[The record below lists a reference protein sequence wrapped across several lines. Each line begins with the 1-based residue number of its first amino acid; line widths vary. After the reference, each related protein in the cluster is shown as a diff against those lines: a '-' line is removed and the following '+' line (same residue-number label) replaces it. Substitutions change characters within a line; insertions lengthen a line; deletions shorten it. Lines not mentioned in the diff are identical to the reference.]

1 MPQQPAA
8 PPQSWLGRALLTEAH
23 AQAPGGAPAE
33 DAADERLTV
42 HSIEVTG
49 GRINFAEG
57 ANAPTLTIG
66 NVSVAA
72 KELTAGTVI
81 SGQVNI
87 TGSVGGAAQPNV
99 SVAGPVSLDR
109 TRSEFTARGMRVFF
123 NGAQLAVDVS
133 IGYGLTPI
141 SYDLHAATPD
151 LNPRAIEPI
160 LPLIGGKLPLDLSWQ
175 GTLGADASFK
185 GTSDTGEFRLQ
196 FDATAA
202 RVAAGK
208 TFVKEANLP
217 FKATA
222 SAVVRSASIGISEC
236 ALSFG
241 GGEIGVSGE
250 VLRDDT
256 LTSRLTFSG
265 KGLNLVALKA
275 LLPWL
280 AQVDILEG
288 MTMDVGAQGQ
298 LSSQTPLALTGRF
311 TAARAEIAGL
321 PATDLNGAFTREN
334 ESLSFPTLRG
344 TFAGGTFSGNGTAT
358 FGAPSQIAFDLVLDN
373 AEAAQIAAL
382 KGVLTG
388 KISIVAKV
396 TSQGEDGVTLAKNL
410 GLSGSI
416 VLPEA
421 EIAAA
426 DGAFGL
432 FTEDAFAAISEAV
445 RPAASAAPAPPPA
458 AAPAADAATAPAA
471 AAAPVAAPAPAAPP
485 APVLNDA
492 GKRALAG
499 AGGTVK
505 DVKAAFE
512 IQEGVLNVPDV
523 TFQQDLYSAKLA
535 MSVDPTGKLQAAG
548 EIKLTKAAAGAL
560 VTDAAAQKA
569 LFSGTGEL
577 PLPVI
582 GSGTL
587 ALPKLSLEK
596 AKLAALIVEHNST
609 KARVESAPAQ
619 VPAKPGKKGAKG
631 AAVTPAAPATPVAP
645 AAPAA
650 KGPAAPAGAAPASP
664 AAAPP
669 PAAAAAPGA
678 QAAPKAVAP
687 KAASEGAPAP
697 APKKKQA
704 AEPMQDPDDILKV
717 IIGQ

>member
-1 MPQQPAA
+1 MVA
-8 PPQSWLGRALLTEAH
+8 EAI
-23 AQAPGGAPAE
+23 AQTPGDAT
-33 DAADERLTV
+33 AADAGDDDQLTIR
-42 HSIEVTG
+42 SIEVTRG
-49 GRINFAEG
+49 KINFAQG
-57 ANAPTLTIG
+57 ADAPTLSIG
-66 NVSVAA
+66 NVSMAA
-72 KELTAGTVI
+72 KELTAGAVI
-81 SGQVNI
+81 SGQVTI

-99 SVAGPVSLDR
+99 SVAGPVALDR
-109 TRSEFTARGMRVFF
+109 SRSEFTARGMRVFF
-123 NGAQLAVDVS
+123 NGAQLALDVA
-133 IGYGLTPI
+133 IGYGLTPV

-185 GTSDTGEFRLQ
+185 GTGDTGEFKLQ

-202 RVAAGK
+202 RVAAGNA
-208 TFVKEANLP
+208 FVKEANLP

-222 SAVVRSASIGISEC
+222 TAVVRPASVSISEC

-250 VLRDDT
+250 VLRDDS

-280 AQVDILEG
+280 AHVDILEG

-298 LSSQTPLALTGRF
+298 LGSPTPLALNGRF
-311 TAARAEIAGL
+311 TASRAEIAGM
-321 PATDLNGAFTREN
+321 PVTDLNGSFSREMD
-334 ESLSFPTLRG
+334 SLSFPTLRG

-358 FGAPSQIAFDLVLDN
+358 FGAPSQIAFDMVLDN
-373 AEAAQIAAL
+373 ADAAQIAAL
-382 KGVLTG
+382 KGVLSG

-396 TSQGEDGVTLAKNL
+396 TSEGDDGVTLAKNL
-410 GLSGSI
+410 ELSGSI
-416 VLPEA
+416 VVPQA

-426 DGAFGL
+426 DGAFSL
-432 FTEDAFAAISEAV
+432 FTEETFSAISDAV
-445 RPAASAAPAPPPA
+445 RPGAPAPSGLA
-458 AAPAADAATAPAA
+458 AVLAAAADAATA
-471 AAAPVAAPAPAAPP
+471 APAAPAAP
-485 APVLNDA
+485 ALAPVLNDA

-499 AGGTVK
+499 AGGAVK

-512 IQEGVLNVPDV
+512 IQEGILNVPDV
-523 TFQQDLYSAKLA
+523 TFQQDLYSAKMA
-535 MSVDPTGKLQAAG
+535 MSVDPTGRLQAAG
-548 EIKLTKAAAGAL
+548 EIKLTKEAAVGL

-596 AKLAALIVEHNST
+596 AKLATLIVEHNAT
-609 KARVESAPAQ
+609 RGRVETAPAQ
-619 VPAKPGKKGAKG
+619 APAKAGKKGAK
-631 AAVTPAAPATPVAP
+631 AAP
-645 AAPAA
+645 AAPA
-650 KGPAAPAGAAPASP
+650 GTPAAPAPAGAAPP
-664 AAAPP
+664 APP
-669 PAAAAAPGA
+669 PAGGAAPAPAAPGA
-678 QAAPKAVAP
+678 QTPPKAAAPKPAAP
-687 KAASEGAPAP
+687 AGTAPAP
-697 APKKKQA
+697 APKKKQS